1 MPAEREAED
10 EAMLV
15 EEQEGQLQPN
25 EDEDDEFWREE
36 DEEGGVGS

>member
-1 MPAEREAED
+1 MG
-10 EAMLV
+10 
-15 EEQEGQLQPN
+15 EGSWAKTFGFGEN